1 MYKITQIDNRRN
13 GVWTDPT
20 IDWTALKS
28 NGYEGAYILA
38 HQIIKNDAG
47 QYVLEDN
54 KYLADI
60 YDEAV
65 GNGFRV
71 GFYIIPDGIKL
82 SYAKEFQ
89 DLSQKCNARSFS
101 LLPAVIVGQWPS
113 GYTPHQVIGDFVP
126 YYNSILIEKYGNAVL
141 GLNKSTF
148 DFLANSGNNDIILFL
163 RQSGLRLWYFRPP
176 FTAIQMNAESL
187 SSPAKKEVWIAGV
200 SAVENQANWKASV
213 SSPSASP
220 SSSPSPSTIFDPKKE
235 IAYHLRII
243 ADLVEQL

>member
-13 GVWTDPT
+13 GAWIDPT
-20 IDWTALKS
+20 IDWTNLKA

-101 LLPAVIVGQWPS
+101 LLPAVVVGQWPS